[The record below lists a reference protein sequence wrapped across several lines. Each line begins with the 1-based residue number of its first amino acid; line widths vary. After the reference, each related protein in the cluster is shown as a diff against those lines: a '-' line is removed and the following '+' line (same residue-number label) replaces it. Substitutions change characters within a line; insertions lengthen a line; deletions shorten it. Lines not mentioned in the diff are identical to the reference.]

1 VLAEPFE
8 TDPIDATDKIV
19 LISRNVIPTAE
30 HLAILDE
37 RGINYY
43 TDINFEVKSFLP
55 NSSRW

>member
-1 VLAEPFE
+1 VLAEPLE

-19 LISRNVIPTAE
+19 LISRNVILTAE

-37 RGINYY
+37 CGINYY
-43 TDINFEVKSFLP
+43 IDINFEVKSFMP

>member
-1 VLAEPFE
+1 VLAEPFV

-37 RGINYY
+37 CGINYY